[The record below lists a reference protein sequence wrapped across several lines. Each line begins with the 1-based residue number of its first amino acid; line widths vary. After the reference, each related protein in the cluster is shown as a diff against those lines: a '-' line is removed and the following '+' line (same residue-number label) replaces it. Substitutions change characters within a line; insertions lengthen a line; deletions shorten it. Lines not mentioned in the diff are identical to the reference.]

1 VLDCEQPPLCCT
13 TPVAVIGWGVVN
25 TTTFYSPGGGL
36 GINYLWAVGSTPF
49 DQLGTST
56 MIPGPLA
63 LAMTR
68 NLVLVHAN
76 QSMARLERVLKGF
89 QQLSL

>member
-1 VLDCEQPPLCCT
+1 
-13 TPVAVIGWGVVN
+13 
-25 TTTFYSPGGGL
+25 
-36 GINYLWAVGSTPF
+36 
-49 DQLGTST
+49 
-56 MIPGPLA
+56 
-63 LAMTR
+63 MTR